1 MPSQEPTTIE
11 SIDLLQELL
20 TNLKAK
26 VILYNAR
33 EASKD
38 DKDSILKLISVYR
51 RWAMPSVL
59 EAQLDSVPEQNR
71 SFSAT
76 IFALREEILLSKG
89 DEQP

>member
-1 MPSQEPTTIE
+1 MPSREPTIIE
-11 SIDLLQELL
+11 SIDLLLELL

-26 VILYNAR
+26 VVLYNAG

-51 RWAMPSVL
+51 HWAMPSVL
-59 EAQLDSVPEQNR
+59 EAGLDSVPEQNR

-76 IFALREEILLSKG
+76 MFAFRQEILLSKG

>member
-11 SIDLLQELL
+11 SIELLQELL

-26 VILYNAR
+26 VVLYNAG
-33 EASKD
+33 EVSKD

-51 RWAMPSVL
+51 RWVMPSVL
-59 EAQLDSVPEQNR
+59 EAQLDSVPVENR

-89 DEQP
+89 DEQL